1 MAKVAIIG
9 QGYVGLTI
17 ASFAADHHQVIGFD
31 NRDDIV
37 NRLNKGE
44 SHIEGVSSDK
54 LALHIRSNSYLATSD
69 PSKLADAEIVVIAV
83 PTPLDSDRKP
93 DLSFIESAC
102 KTIGDNLLNPALIIN
117 ESTSFPGTVRDYI
130 KPTIEKYSK
139 AKVSHLYSVSPER
152 VDPGREDWNQKNTP
166 RLYAGLTKEASEKTK
181 SFYSTFCDNL
191 VEVSSPEVAE
201 AAKLFENTFRQ
212 VNIALVNEFAVIAN
226 ALGIPVNETLQAA
239 NTKPYGFMK
248 FTPSTGVGGH
258 CIPVDPTYLSFAAT
272 EKGVAANFIDLAN
285 KVNLQMPKYIVD
297 RVESDN
303 DGRLKGK
310 TVQVIGVAYKP
321 NVADVRETPAEI
333 LINEL
338 KSRGAI
344 VSWHDPI
351 VKNWGG
357 VDSHVLGGSEIAVL
371 VTRHSVFKDSDLLA
385 SAPYIFDATGTLE
398 GATKL

>member
-31 NRDDIV
+31 NRKEV
-37 NRLNKGE
+37 VESLNNGI
-44 SHIEGVSSDK
+44 SHIEGVPSEK
-54 LALHIRSNSYLATSD
+54 LATLVNSKKYLATSE
-69 PSKLADAEIVVIAV
+69 PSRLADAEIVVIAV
-83 PTPLDSDRKP
+83 PTPLDSMRKP
-93 DLSFIESAC
+93 DLSFINSAC
-102 KTIGDNLLNPALIIN
+102 KTIGENLSNSALIIN
-117 ESTSFPGTVRDYI
+117 ESTSFPGTVRSYI
-130 KPTIEKYSK
+130 KPAIEKYSK
-139 AKVSHLYSVSPER
+139 TNISHLYSVSPER

-226 ALGIPVNETLQAA
+226 AIGIPVMETLQAA

-258 CIPVDPTYLSFAAT
+258 CIPVDPTYLSYAAT
-272 EKGVAANFIDLAN
+272 EKGVAASFIDLAN
-285 KVNLQMPKYIVD
+285 KVNLEMPNYVVR

-303 DGRLKGK
+303 GGNLNGK

-357 VDSHVLGGSEIAVL
+357 VGSHVLGGSEIAVL

-385 SAPYIFDATGTLE
+385 SAPYIFDATGTLD
-398 GATKL
+398 GAIKL